1 MVPSLLPIIN
11 SPSGTYTITI
21 PSVSRVRME
30 PLIMIV
36 MLLADVTS
44 VGGGV
49 AVGDEVSV
57 GEGASV
63 GDAVMAGEGAPVD
76 EAASVVTG
84 GSVGDGDGVTFIPLH
99 ATDTSSINAIQ
110 HN

>member
-1 MVPSLLPIIN
+1 
-11 SPSGTYTITI
+11 
-21 PSVSRVRME
+21 
-30 PLIMIV
+30 MIV

-76 EAASVVTG
+76 EAASVVTV
-84 GSVGDGDGVTFIPLH
+84 GSVGDGVTFIPLH